1 MRNSLF
7 GLLFLC
13 SLPYT
18 AFAND
23 TLDSDNGTPI
33 GRSFHVDWITD
44 VGPGHQ
50 LNVQA
55 VGGLSRVAVYGWDN
69 TTTQWRP
76 VADFGVPQRG
86 RDGAAQSLLQR
97 RGRCEQT
104 CWLPRSAGS
113 RTSTST
119 TRCATSGS
127 PSRKEHRFASQSN
140 PVPTVSEV
148 MAGAARRSSS
158 SVRLLPS

>member
-1 MRNSLF
+1 MRTSLF
-7 GLLFLC
+7 GLLLVC

-76 VADFGVPQRG
+76 VADFGLLTPT
-86 RDGAAQSLLQR
+86 ASLQQALS
-97 RGRCEQT
+97 GTVAPSLGT

-127 PSRKEHRFASQSN
+127 PSRKAHRFGSCLKPAPAA
-140 PVPTVSEV
+140 PVEV
-148 MAGAARRSSS
+148 VAAHKSSS
-158 SVRLLPS
+158 SDQLHLS

>member
-1 MRNSLF
+1 VRTSLF
-7 GLLFLC
+7 GLLLVC

-76 VADFGVPQRG
+76 VADFGLLTPT
-86 RDGAAQSLLQR
+86 ASLQQALS
-97 RGRCEQT
+97 GTVAPSLGT